1 MSIMKTVQ
9 KGFTLIELMIV
20 VAIIGILA
28 AIALPAYQDYT
39 IRSQVSE
46 GLVLASAAKL
56 AVTET
61 FASRDTGA
69 VVAYGGTGA
78 TPAGSFGY
86 EFTPTSKVASI
97 AIAGI
102 PDVAA
107 PAAGNGQIT
116 VTYAGKIATALGTTL
131 ELVPGSGVLVAATN
145 LPTSPLA
152 AGAPVVWG
160 CTVNGTVGAFKY
172 VPSNCRY

>member
-1 MSIMKTVQ
+1 MNMMKKVQ
-9 KGFTLIELMIV
+9 QGFTLIELMIV

-61 FASRDTGA
+61 FAARDAGA
-69 VVAYGGTGA
+69 IVAYKGTGA
-78 TPAGSFGY
+78 APAGSTGY

-97 AIAGI
+97 AIAGMAN
-102 PDVAA
+102 VATPVA
-107 PAAGNGQIT
+107 RDLQIV

-131 ELVPGSGVLVAATN
+131 RLTPGSGVLVAATN
-145 LPTSPLA
+145 LPTSPMA

-160 CTVNGTVGAFKY
+160 CDVNAKVAAFKY